1 MMERS
6 QRIDTFLNT
15 KQLSMLNGPTTL
27 ADVFEYMNVV
37 EEEPPYDKL
46 DSLLWTL
53 LRFLF
58 LSEIMTL

>member
-1 MMERS
+1 
-6 QRIDTFLNT
+6 
-15 KQLSMLNGPTTL
+15 MLNGPTTL